1 MIKGVWQFARRGYQ
15 LIATRH
21 VFAPEGNRA
30 TELGDPPHPSFSPSV
45 GWLFEHKTNAFQPF
59 FGSVPPSHLHVVIA
73 AALFTGR
80 HRRRKLSPNCGASSG
95 SKFMD
100 PRVSCDIFH
109 TSKFPEMV
117 GTPVIIHLSRIFH
130 YNPSIL
136 GYPHLWKTPTSS
148 PDFAKRLEETVAG
161 GHVPHGTSI
170 TSSPGK
176 PDNQRDKAGKPEDF
190 TGRSCQLLRPYFVNL
205 FSQRDLHLWD

>member
-1 MIKGVWQFARRGYQ
+1 MAICQAWLSADCNETCLCTGGQQ
-15 LIATRH
+15 
-21 VFAPEGNRA
+21 GNR
-30 TELGDPPHPSFSPSV
+30 TRRS
-45 GWLFEHKTNAFQPF
+45 
-59 FGSVPPSHLHVVIA
+59 PPSL
-73 AALFTGR
+73 LFSECRMAFRAQNQCVSAVLWFCPSIPSPRR
-80 HRRRKLSPNCGASSG
+80 HRCCSLHWTTSQRKLSPNCGASSG

-161 GHVPHGTSI
+161 GHVPHGTSF

-190 TGRSCQLLRPYFVNL
+190 TGRSCQLLRPCFVNL